1 MGPKVGTISAN
12 GERVIGKEGAI
23 TIARQKYLLI
33 VSEDVESEELRTLIL
48 SKLRAGIK
56 VCIIKAPGFGENRKA
71 NLQDLAVLTRSAV
84 TTDELGLNFKIGFE
98 MLGTRDGARISS
110 YRGVRTL

>member
-1 MGPKVGTISAN
+1 MGPK
-12 GERVIGKEGAI
+12 
-23 TIARQKYLLI
+23 RQKYLLI

-71 NLQDLAVLTRSAV
+71 NLQDLAVLTRSAAPV
-84 TTDELGLNFKIGFE
+84 HTTVSNAGVEKEAPAMGAGVPWTIGVNIFVPNPS
-98 MLGTRDGARISS
+98 I
-110 YRGVRTL
+110 VF